1 VARTDLGQD
10 GGVTTVDT
18 GRQAVT
24 PRHVG
29 VVMDGNRRW
38 ARIAG
43 FVNPSEGHRR
53 GADHIEDLLGWCEAR
68 GIDHVSIYVLS
79 ADNIRK
85 RSRNEVGFLFGL
97 VTRVLP
103 GIVARTGHWSLHVSG
118 DLSLLPDDAAA
129 ELTSAE
135 TRTAGRRGHVTL
147 AIGYDG
153 REDIVAGIRG
163 ALRAGAVD
171 RTGGIT
177 PADITAHLP
186 GGPVKEIDLVI
197 RTSGEQRLSG
207 FFPWQVAHAEVQ
219 VSPRLWPDFREAD
232 FDEALAHYATAL
244 ARAGGVS

>member
-1 VARTDLGQD
+1 M
-10 GGVTTVDT
+10 TTVDSGGMT
-18 GRQAVT
+18 VT

-38 ARIAG
+38 ARLAG

-53 GADHIEDLLGWCEAR
+53 GADHIEDLLGWCGAR
-68 GIDHVSIYVLS
+68 GVDHVSIYVLS

-85 RSRNEVGFLFGL
+85 RSGSEVRYLFGL

-103 GIVARTGHWSLHVSG
+103 GIVERSGHWSLHVSG

-129 ELTSAE
+129 ALRDAE
-135 TRTAGRRGHVTL
+135 AQTAGRRGHVTL

-153 REDIVAGIRG
+153 RADIIAGIRG
-163 ALRAGAVD
+163 AVRAGAARD
-171 RTGGIT
+171 SDGIT

-186 GGPVKEIDLVI
+186 GGPVKDIDLVI

-207 FFPWQVAHAEVQ
+207 
-219 VSPRLWPDFREAD
+219 SSRGRSRTPRC
-232 FDEALAHYATAL
+232 T
-244 ARAGGVS
+244 